1 MKRETLFVSLKLW
14 SSFHAQHDVLRACK
28 ESISNLKVNYLDL
41 YLLHWP
47 ITIKSGHNDLF
58 CSDDVKLGYNPDR
71 IAECWR
77 AMEDLVDR
85 GLVKSIGVANFS
97 ITKIERL
104 LQTAKIIPAVNQV
117 ECHAYLQQEKLIQ
130 YCKSKGIMVAAY
142 RSLGIPNPGMDMPV
156 LLDDLIVCQIAM
168 KHSIT
173 PAQVINYL
181 FPSQIKSFY
190 LLYVA
195 TVFWKYIACEV
206 VS

>member
-1 MKRETLFVSLKLW
+1 MKRETLFVSSKLW
-14 SSFHAQHDVLRACK
+14 SSFHAKHDVLRACK

-77 AMEDLVDR
+77 AMEDLVDK

-117 ECHAYLQQEKLIQ
+117 ECHAYLQQEKLVQ
-130 YCKSKGIMVAAY
+130 YCKSKGIVVAAY

-173 PAQVINYL
+173 PAQVINHLITSQL
-181 FPSQIKSFY
+181 FLYCMLLQSF
-190 LLYVA
+190 L
-195 TVFWKYIACEV
+195 KHIACEV